1 MRSHTHGRTNAGG
14 ASGAWTNLGAEL
26 SPFSLVGCVWLWLT
40 VVAAL
45 TDCYC
50 SSLDQKL
57 FATLSSLVMSKY
69 IVTEAHDHSR
79 VGVSSEGETYRV
91 AGAPEAQIF
100 NLLPAE
106 GSVSQKTLEE
116 RVGKALF
123 QLGLNQCMSKRWVEF
138 DGDKKA
144 GMLKRKMPQVVDEVQ
159 QGLQAVHDGT
169 TDAVAPALIDI
180 LKKRGL
186 VVTTTWKTYGVKR
199 GAAFARVRKVLAT
212 DLTVDMLKGD
222 KWSAHIPERQTIN
235 GTLTLHC
242 IAVLCAV
249 FERAHSSVL
258 FASVLSPF
266 ALIVQEGAGLQ
277 GVQFRGCW

>member
-1 MRSHTHGRTNAGG
+1 
-14 ASGAWTNLGAEL
+14 
-26 SPFSLVGCVWLWLT
+26 
-40 VVAAL
+40 
-45 TDCYC
+45 
-50 SSLDQKL
+50 
-57 FATLSSLVMSKY
+57 MSKY

-79 VGVSSEGETYRV
+79 VGVSAEGETYRV

-100 NLLPAE
+100 NLLPLE

-138 DGDKKA
+138 DGEKKA
-144 GMLKRKMPQVVDEVQ
+144 GMLKRKLPQVVDEVQ

-186 VVTTTWKTYGVKR
+186 VATTTWKTYGVKR
-199 GAAFARVRKVLAT
+199 GPAFARVRKVLAT

-222 KWSAHIPERQTIN
+222 KWSEHAARGRHW
-235 GTLTLHC
+235 LALALHSGS
-242 IAVLCAV
+242 
-249 FERAHSSVL
+249 RA
-258 FASVLSPF
+258 
-266 ALIVQEGAGLQ
+266 
-277 GVQFRGCW
+277 